1 MNLFAQWLAQTSVIL
16 KPTLTDGRLSATTKA
31 LKLGKM
37 LKHEYVPDFQ
47 SALYAP
53 KPL

>member
-1 MNLFAQWLAQTSVIL
+1 MNLFAQWLALTSAIL
-16 KPTLTDGRLSATTKA
+16 KPTLTDGSLSASTKA

-37 LKHEYVPDFQ
+37 LKYEHVPAFQ
-47 SALYAP
+47 SALHAP